1 MDRIEN
7 IDFCIRYLLEQN
19 RTQAD
24 IPATLPEKQRLL
36 RALMNVTEVESR
48 ANSSAL
54 PRCSNVTEGNVWEPQ
69 PLSEEFLHAQD
80 AELQAQLQEKGIIDC
95 DNATML
101 ECESKLSLWQGD
113 ITRLR
118 VDAIV
123 NAANSQMMGCWH
135 PLHACIDN
143 CIHSAAGLQLRAE
156 CAEAMSGAECPPV
169 HPEYTM
175 GGTTYRHAF
184 TSETLITKAYNLPCR
199 YVLHTVGPI
208 IPNGVPTRKQEEQ
221 LADCYR
227 NCLGL
232 AEANGCRSI
241 AFCCIS
247 TGEFH
252 FPNRRAAEI
261 AIATVKEYTTS
272 YALTHSHN
280 NALTVVFNV
289 FKDIDYDIYREL
301 LAAR

>member
-36 RALMNVTEVESR
+36 RALMNV
-48 ANSSAL
+48 
-54 PRCSNVTEGNVWEPQ
+54 WEPQ
-69 PLSEEFLHAQD
+69 PLSGEFLRAQD
-80 AELQAQLQEKGIIDC
+80 TELQAQLQDKGVVSLEDIA
-95 DNATML
+95 ATANTPL
-101 ECESKLSLWQGD
+101 LWQGD

-184 TSETLITKAYNLPCR
+184 TSEALITEAYNLPAK
-199 YVLHTVGPI
+199 YVIHTVGPI
-208 IPNGVPTRKQEEQ
+208 IPDGVPTRKQEEQ
-221 LADCYR
+221 LANCYR

-280 NALTVVFNV
+280 NALIVVFNV

>member
-7 IDFCIRYLLEQN
+7 IDYCIRYLLEHN

-69 PLSEEFLHAQD
+69 PLSEAFLHAQD

-95 DNATML
+95 DNASML

-113 ITRLR
+113 ITRLK

-123 NAANSQMMGCWH
+123 NAANSQGLGCWH

-143 CIHSAAGLQLRAE
+143 AIHSAAGLQLRQE
-156 CAEAMSGAECPPV
+156 CDNVLRGSEIATGEAI
-169 HPEYTM
+169 
-175 GGTTYRHAF
+175 
-184 TSETLITKAYNLPCR
+184 ITRGYNLPAK
-199 YVLHTVGPI
+199 YVIHTVGPI

-221 LADCYR
+221 LANCYR

-261 AIATVKEYTTS
+261 AVATVREYTTS

>member
-1 MDRIEN
+1 MTANIMDRLEN
-7 IDFCIRYLLEQN
+7 IDFCIRYLMRQN
-19 RTQAD
+19 DVDAD
-24 IPATLPEKQRLL
+24 IPPTLEGKQRLL
-36 RALMNVTEVESR
+36 RALMNV
-48 ANSSAL
+48 
-54 PRCSNVTEGNVWEPQ
+54 WEPQ
-69 PLSEEFLHAQD
+69 PLSEAFLRAQD
-80 AELQAQLQEKGIIDC
+80 AELQAQLQDKGVVGLEDI
-95 DNATML
+95 ATTADTL
-101 ECESKLSLWQGD
+101 RLWQGD

-123 NAANSQMMGCWH
+123 NAANSRMMGCWH

-143 CIHSAAGLQLRAE
+143 CIHSAAGLQLRAK

-184 TSETLITKAYNLPCR
+184 TSEALITEAYNLPCR
-199 YVLHTVGPI
+199 HILHTVGPI
-208 IPNGVPTRKQEEQ
+208 IPNGAPTKEQEAQ
-221 LADCYR
+221 LANCYR

-247 TGEFH
+247 TGEFR

-261 AIATVKEYTTS
+261 AIQTVRNYKFKDQS
-272 YALTHSHN
+272 F
-280 NALTVVFNV
+280 TVVFNV
-289 FKDIDYDIYREL
+289 FKDIDYDIYRQL
-301 LAAR
+301 LSKD

>member
-36 RALMNVTEVESR
+36 RALMNV
-48 ANSSAL
+48 
-54 PRCSNVTEGNVWEPQ
+54 WEPQ
-69 PLSEEFLHAQD
+69 SLSEAFLHAQD
-80 AELQAQLQEKGIIDC
+80 AELQAQLQDKGVVSLEDIA
-95 DNATML
+95 ATANTPL
-101 ECESKLSLWQGD
+101 LWQGD

-184 TSETLITKAYNLPCR
+184 TSETLITEAYNLPCR
-199 YVLHTVGPI
+199 HVLHTVGPI
-208 IPNGVPTRKQEEQ
+208 IPDGIPTRKQEEQ
-221 LADCYR
+221 LANCYR

>member
-36 RALMNVTEVESR
+36 RALMNV
-48 ANSSAL
+48 
-54 PRCSNVTEGNVWEPQ
+54 WEPQ
-69 PLSEEFLHAQD
+69 PLSEEFLRAQD
-80 AELQAQLQEKGIIDC
+80 AELQAQLQDKGVVY
-95 DNATML
+95 L
-101 ECESKLSLWQGD
+101 EDIAASADTPLLWQGD

-123 NAANSQMMGCWH
+123 NAANSRMMGCWH

-184 TSETLITKAYNLPCR
+184 TSEALITEAYNLPCR

-208 IPNGVPTRKQEEQ
+208 ISDGVPTRKQEEQ
-221 LADCYR
+221 LAYCYR

-261 AIATVKEYTTS
+261 TIATVKEYTTS